1 MIKADFV
8 SRPLPLSRAEGARAD
23 TGGLSTSMRKDIIL
37 PGLALVGGAAGFAL
51 RRWQLASAW
60 CPEAGLFLHGA
71 PATLI
76 LLVTLGAVLL
86 ALLLLARGERRR
98 PTGFLDA
105 FACPQAGQM
114 TVITAAG
121 LLMAAAGLLGLADS
135 FAQWQQGAVQWM
147 GAGQGADPMSARAFQ
162 TAACL
167 LALPGALGLLQM
179 GRGAYRGEESG
190 RISLLAPFPAM
201 AGLCWMFSVNL
212 RYSTEPVLMRYG
224 LSLAAAGLLML
235 AHLHFAGFLFGRSR
249 PRRAVFYALA
259 GALLGLTAL
268 ADGPAWW
275 EAALTLAF
283 VLSALA
289 FARALLLPRP
299 AWTAE
304 AVQS

>member
-1 MIKADFV
+1 
-8 SRPLPLSRAEGARAD
+8 
-23 TGGLSTSMRKDIIL
+23 
-37 PGLALVGGAAGFAL
+37 
-51 RRWQLASAW
+51 
-60 CPEAGLFLHGA
+60 
-71 PATLI
+71 
-76 LLVTLGAVLL
+76 
-86 ALLLLARGERRR
+86 
-98 PTGFLDA
+98 
-105 FACPQAGQM
+105 
-114 TVITAAG
+114 
-121 LLMAAAGLLGLADS
+121 
-135 FAQWQQGAVQWM
+135 
-147 GAGQGADPMSARAFQ
+147 
-162 TAACL
+162 
-167 LALPGALGLLQM
+167 
-179 GRGAYRGEESG
+179 
-190 RISLLAPFPAM
+190 M

-224 LSLAAAGLLML
+224 LGLAAAGLLML